1 MKVKYK
7 LPTILIVIGIM
18 MCIIGAF
25 LKIIKIDGMS
35 IVLMIA
41 MIIEFVGI
49 VLLLLRRFK

>member
-1 MKVKYK
+1 MNTKYK

-25 LKIIKIDGMS
+25 LKIIKIDEMS

-41 MIIEFVGI
+41 MIIEFLGI

>member
-35 IVLMIA
+35 IVLMIG
-41 MIIEFVGI
+41 MIIEFLGI